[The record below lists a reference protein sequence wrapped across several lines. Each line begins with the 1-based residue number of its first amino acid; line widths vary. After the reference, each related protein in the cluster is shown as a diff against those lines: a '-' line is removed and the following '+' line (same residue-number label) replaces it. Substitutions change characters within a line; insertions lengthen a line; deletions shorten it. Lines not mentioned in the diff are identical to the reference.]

1 MTNFIFSI
9 QIALPI
15 FLIMCA
21 GYVLKRT
28 GMLNDNFI
36 KVANTLIF
44 RVALPI
50 KLFSDMLDKSF
61 NQLFDLRFI
70 AFTVSGT
77 LLSAGAAWLLG
88 ALVLKEKHQL
98 GAFIQGSFRGNF
110 VYVGLTLMENM
121 TGSMGLK
128 YPLVLA
134 FVVPLYNILAVLAL
148 TFTNTNKMAD
158 FNLLKLLKQ
167 TGLNI
172 IKNPLILSIVLG
184 IVASELGLKLPMVLS
199 RTAGY
204 FGDIAT
210 PLALLTI
217 GATFRF
223 QTITKQILPS
233 IYASSLKLFLTPLV
247 AVFLA
252 KSLGFSNPDV
262 LLIYVTFGVPT
273 AATSYI
279 MTAALD
285 GDSEL
290 ASNIIMTTT
299 LLSIVSMTLFV
310 FAFKTI
316 GLIGS

>member
-1 MTNFIFSI
+1 MANFIFSVE
-9 QIALPI
+9 IALPI

-21 GYVLKRT
+21 GYILKRN
-28 GMLNDNFI
+28 GMLNENFI
-36 KVANTLIF
+36 QVSNTLIF

-50 KLFSDMLDKSF
+50 KLFSDMLNKSF
-61 NQLFDLRFI
+61 NQLFDLKFI
-70 AFTVSGT
+70 AFTMIGT
-77 LLSAGAAWLLG
+77 LLCAGVAWLLG
-88 ALVLKEKHQL
+88 VLVLKEKHQL
-98 GAFIQGSFRGNF
+98 GAFIQGSYRGNF
-110 VYVGLTLMENM
+110 VYVGLTLMINM

-128 YPLVLA
+128 YPLILA
-134 FVVPLYNILAVLAL
+134 FVVPLYNVLAVIAL
-148 TFTNTNKMAD
+148 TFTNKNKMVD
-158 FNLLKLLKQ
+158 FNIVKLLKE
-167 TGLNI
+167 TSLNI
-172 IKNPLILSIVLG
+172 IKNPLIIAIVIG
-184 IVASELGLKLPMVLS
+184 ILASEVGLHLPLVFS
-199 RTAGY
+199 RTASY

-223 QTITKQILPS
+223 KTITKQILPS
-233 IYASSLKLFLTPLV
+233 LYSSALKLFLAPLA
-247 AVFLA
+247 AVLLA
-252 KSLGFSNPDV
+252 KTMGFSNPDV

-310 FAFKTI
+310 FAFKTMGMI
-316 GLIGS
+316 VG